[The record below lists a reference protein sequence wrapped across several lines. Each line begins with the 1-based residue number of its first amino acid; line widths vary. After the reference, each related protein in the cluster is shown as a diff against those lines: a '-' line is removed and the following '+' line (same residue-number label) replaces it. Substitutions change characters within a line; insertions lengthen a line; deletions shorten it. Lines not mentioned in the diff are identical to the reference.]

1 VLGLHRRHTHGVIS
15 PAKLKAQAV
24 AEKKQQLALTERT
37 QSVND
42 KISSPSSRGEGGENA
57 ASSPSFDPIAYAL
70 AIGSLKEFCRHF
82 AEEHGI
88 PTRQFTRQCAEL
100 FFRETRR

>member
-88 PTRQFTRQCAEL
+88 PTRDFTRQCAEL
-100 FFRETRR
+100 FLREARR